1 MKKTALIL
9 GWLASLVLV
18 SGLAANLAMKNQRA
32 AFGVALNKA
41 LNETQAMLWFNH
53 LHQFRDIEADLA
65 NECTEEA
72 HEKLRIAIDGEMRLL
87 SSFHEEN
94 PDSSLNKYISAR
106 DPELLSQLDS
116 FESKYGSSWTVP
128 QCKKREGQ
136 QCEE

>member
-1 MKKTALIL
+1 MKKLALIL

-18 SGLAANLAMKNQRA
+18 AGLAANLAMKNQRA
-32 AFGVALNKA
+32 AFGVA

-65 NECTEEA
+65 SECTEEA
-72 HEKLRIAIDGEMRLL
+72 HEKLRIAIDGEMSLL
-87 SSFHEEN
+87 SSFHKEN
-94 PDSSLNKYISAR
+94 PDSSLNKYISKR

-116 FESKYGSSWTVP
+116 FKSRYGSSWTVP
-128 QCKKREGQ
+128 QCKKRVGP